1 MTTPNY
7 FLADLPIET
16 LTPVMVSEACI
27 AIKRNRAQFLLK
39 RNTASLIR
47 TIVSVAQEWLDDG
60 NPFRQRALSEAPAEI
75 GFSKAVIARGL
86 DEFFGQITKKT
97 LEELIVQDLGH
108 VNRLDEMTTT
118 DLEHGGERASR
129 AIGSELLVHVAGGE
143 LPNPTLL
150 SMILGL
156 LVRSAQFVKCP
167 SGGALLPRLFAH
179 SIYAIDPKLGACLE
193 LGAWAGGDAQNAA
206 LEDALFS
213 HATCVTATGSDETLA
228 AIRRR
233 LAGHVRFIGY
243 GHRVSFSYI
252 TAEMLSAFTLP
263 KIVTKAVDDIAA
275 WDQLGCLSPH
285 AIYVETGG
293 AIGPEQF
300 AELLS
305 AELAK
310 REATHPRGDLSF
322 DGHSTISRRR
332 DFYEVRASHS
342 SETRCWFS
350 PESTAWSVVF
360 EADPEFHASSLNRFI
375 HVRPVI
381 DLDQLIL
388 AIDKLRGKVSTVGL
402 AAAGASAA
410 RIANQLAEW
419 GVTRICP
426 IGEMQNPPLRWR
438 HDGRPALGELIS
450 WTDWEMQF

>member
-7 FLADLPIET
+7 FLADLPADA
-16 LTPVMVSEACI
+16 LTPTMVSEACI

-39 RNTASLIR
+39 RNTSSLIR
-47 TIVSVAQEWLDDG
+47 TIVTVAEDWLDNR

-75 GFSKAVIARGL
+75 GFSKEVIARGL
-86 DEFFGQITKKT
+86 DEFFGQITKRN
-97 LEELIVQDLGH
+97 LEDLIIQDLGH
-108 VNRLDEMTTT
+108 VNRLDEMTATET
-118 DLEHGGERASR
+118 EHGGERASR
-129 AIGSELLVHVAGGE
+129 AIGSELLVHISGGA

-156 LVRSAQFVKCP
+156 VVRSAQFIKCP
-167 SGGALLPRLFAH
+167 SGGALIPRLLAH
-179 SIYAIDPKLGACLE
+179 SIYAIDPKLGACIE
-193 LGAWAGGDAQNAA
+193 LGAWAGGNAQ
-206 LEDALFS
+206 LEDAVFS

-228 AIRRR
+228 AIRSR

-243 GHRVSFSYI
+243 GHRISFSYI

-263 KIVTKAVDDIAA
+263 KIVGKTADDIAS

-293 AIGPEQF
+293 AIGPERF
-300 AELLS
+300 AELLA

-310 REATHPRGDLSF
+310 RETTHPRGELTF
-322 DGHSTISRRR
+322 DEHSNIARRR
-332 DFYEVRASHS
+332 GFYEVRAAHS
-342 SETRCWFS
+342 PETRCWFS
-350 PESTAWSVVF
+350 PETTAWSVVF

-381 DLDQLIL
+381 DLDQLFL

-402 AAAGASAA
+402 AAAGATAQ
-410 RIANQLAEW
+410 RIANQFAEW

-426 IGEMQNPPLRWR
+426 IGQMQNPPLRWR
-438 HDGRPALGELIS
+438 HDGRPALGELVT

>member
-7 FLADLPIET
+7 FLADLPADA
-16 LTPVMVSEACI
+16 LTPTMVSEACI

-39 RNTASLIR
+39 RNTSSLIR
-47 TIVSVAQEWLDDG
+47 TIVTVAEDWLDNR

-75 GFSKAVIARGL
+75 GFSKEVIARGL
-86 DEFFGQITKKT
+86 DEFFGQITRRN
-97 LEELIVQDLGH
+97 LEDLIIQDLGH
-108 VNRLDEMTTT
+108 VNRLDEMTATET
-118 DLEHGGERASR
+118 EHGGERASR
-129 AIGSELLVHVAGGE
+129 AIGSELLVHVAGGA

-156 LVRSAQFVKCP
+156 LVRSAQFIKCP
-167 SGGALLPRLFAH
+167 SGGALIPRLLAH
-179 SIYAIDPKLGACLE
+179 SIYAIDPKLGACIE
-193 LGAWAGGDAQNAA
+193 LGAWAGGNAQ
-206 LEDALFS
+206 LEDAVFS
-213 HATCVTATGSDETLA
+213 HATCVTATGSDETLS
-228 AIRRR
+228 AIRSR
-233 LAGHVRFIGY
+233 LAGHVRFVGY
-243 GHRVSFSYI
+243 GHRISFSYI

-263 KIVTKAVDDIAA
+263 KMVGKAADDIAS

-293 AIGPEQF
+293 AIGPERF
-300 AELLS
+300 AELLA

-310 REATHPRGDLSF
+310 RETTHPRGELTF
-322 DGHSTISRRR
+322 DEHSNISRRR
-332 DFYEVRASHS
+332 GFYEVRAAHS
-342 SETRCWFS
+342 PETRCWFS

-381 DLDQLIL
+381 DLDQLFL

-402 AAAGASAA
+402 AAAGASAQ

-426 IGEMQNPPLRWR
+426 IGQMQNPPLRWR
-438 HDGRPALGELIS
+438 HDGRPALADLVT

>member
-7 FLADLPIET
+7 FLADLPADA
-16 LTPVMVSEACI
+16 LTPTMVSEACI

-39 RNTASLIR
+39 RNTSSLIR
-47 TIVSVAQEWLDDG
+47 TIVTVAEDWLDNR

-75 GFSKAVIARGL
+75 GFSKEVIARGL
-86 DEFFGQITKKT
+86 DEFFGQITRRN
-97 LEELIVQDLGH
+97 LEDLIIQDLGH
-108 VNRLDEMTTT
+108 VNRLDEMTATET
-118 DLEHGGERASR
+118 EHGGERASR
-129 AIGSELLVHVAGGE
+129 AIGSELLVHVAGGA

-156 LVRSAQFVKCP
+156 LVRSAQFIKCP
-167 SGGALLPRLFAH
+167 SGGALIPRLLAH
-179 SIYAIDPKLGACLE
+179 SIYAIDPKLGACIE
-193 LGAWAGGDAQNAA
+193 LGAWAGGNAQ
-206 LEDALFS
+206 LEDAVFS

-228 AIRRR
+228 AIRSR
-233 LAGHVRFIGY
+233 LAGHVRFVGY
-243 GHRVSFSYI
+243 GHRISFSYV

-263 KIVTKAVDDIAA
+263 KMVGKAADDIAS

-293 AIGPEQF
+293 AIGPERF
-300 AELLS
+300 AELLA

-310 REATHPRGDLSF
+310 RETTHPRGELSF
-322 DGHSTISRRR
+322 DEHSNISRRR
-332 DFYEVRASHS
+332 GFYEVRAAHS
-342 SETRCWFS
+342 PETRCWFS
-350 PESTAWSVVF
+350 PETTAWSVVF

-381 DLDQLIL
+381 DLDQLFL

-402 AAAGASAA
+402 AAAGATAQ
-410 RIANQLAEW
+410 RIANQFAEW

-426 IGEMQNPPLRWR
+426 IGQMQNPPLRWR
-438 HDGRPALGELIS
+438 HDGRPALGELVT

>member
-7 FLADLPIET
+7 FLADLPSET
-16 LTPVMVSEACI
+16 LTPAMVSEACI

-47 TIVSVAQEWLDDG
+47 TIVTVAEDWQDDR
-60 NPFRQRALSEAPAEI
+60 NPFRQRALNEGSAEI
-75 GFSKAVIARGL
+75 GFSKEVIARGL
-86 DEFFGQITKKT
+86 DEFFGQFTKRN
-97 LEELIVQDLGH
+97 LEDLIIQDLGH
-108 VNRLDEMTTT
+108 VNRLDEMVAA
-118 DLEHGGERASR
+118 EHEHRGERASR
-129 AIGSELLVHVAGGE
+129 AIGSELLVHVAGGV

-167 SGGALLPRLFAH
+167 SGGALIPRLLAH
-179 SIYAIDPKLGACLE
+179 SIYAIDPKLGACIE
-193 LGAWAGGDAQNAA
+193 LGAWPGGNAA
-206 LEDALFS
+206 LEEAVFA

-228 AIRRR
+228 AIRSR
-233 LAGHVRFIGY
+233 LAGHVRFVGY
-243 GHRVSFSYI
+243 GHRVSFSYV

-263 KIVTKAVDDIAA
+263 KIVSKAADDIAS

-293 AIGPEQF
+293 AIGPERF
-300 AELLS
+300 AELLA

-310 REATHPRGDLSF
+310 HEKSHPRGELSF
-322 DGHSTISRRR
+322 DEHSNIARRR
-332 DFYEVRASHS
+332 GFYEVRAAHS
-342 SETRCWFS
+342 AETRCWFS

-381 DLDQLIL
+381 DLDQLFL
-388 AIDKLRGKVSTVGL
+388 AIDKLRGKVSTVGI
-402 AAAGASAA
+402 AAAGASAQ
-410 RIANQLAEW
+410 RIANSLAEW

-438 HDGRPALGELIS
+438 HDGRPALGELVT
-450 WTDWEMQF
+450 WTDWEMEF

>member
-1 MTTPNY
+1 MNTPNY
-7 FLADLPIET
+7 FLADLPPEA
-16 LTPVMVSEACI
+16 LTPMMVSEACI

-39 RNTASLIR
+39 RNTSSLIR
-47 TIVSVAQEWLDDG
+47 TIVAVADEWQDDR
-60 NPFRQRALSEAPAEI
+60 NPFRQRALNEGPGEI
-75 GFSKAVIARGL
+75 GFSKEVIARGL
-86 DEFFGQITKKT
+86 DDFFGQITKRN
-97 LEELIVQDLGH
+97 LEDLIIQDLGH
-108 VNRLDEMTTT
+108 VNRLDEMTATET
-118 DLEHGGERASR
+118 EHGGERASR
-129 AIGSELLVHVAGGE
+129 AIGSELLVHVAGGA

-167 SGGALLPRLFAH
+167 SGGALIPRLVAH
-179 SIYAIDPKLGACLE
+179 SIYAIDPKVGACLE
-193 LGAWAGGDAQNAA
+193 LGAWAGGNAQNAPM
-206 LEDALFS
+206 EDALFS

-228 AIRRR
+228 AVRSR
-233 LAGHVRFIGY
+233 LAGQVRFVGY
-243 GHRVSFSYI
+243 GHRISFAYV

-263 KIVTKAVDDIAA
+263 KIVSKAADDIAS

-293 AIGPEQF
+293 AIGPEKF
-300 AELLS
+300 AELLA

-310 REATHPRGDLSF
+310 REATHPRGELSF
-322 DGHSTISRRR
+322 DEHSSIARRR
-332 DFYEVRASHS
+332 GFYEVRASHS
-342 SETRCWFS
+342 AETRCWFS

-375 HVRPVI
+375 YVRPVI
-381 DLDQLIL
+381 GFDQLLL
-388 AIDKLRGKVSTVGL
+388 AIDKLRGKVSTVGV
-402 AAAGASAA
+402 AAAGASGA

-426 IGEMQNPPLRWR
+426 IGQMQNPPLRWR
-438 HDGRPALGELIS
+438 HDGRPALGELVT

>member
-7 FLADLPIET
+7 FLADLPLEALNPT
-16 LTPVMVSEACI
+16 MVAEACI

-39 RNTASLIR
+39 RNTSTLIR
-47 TIVSVAQEWLDDG
+47 TIVSVAEDWQDESY
-60 NPFRQRALSEAPAEI
+60 PFRQRALAEAPAEI
-75 GFSKAVIARGL
+75 GFSKEVIARGL
-86 DEFFGQITKKT
+86 DEFFAQFTKKN
-97 LEELIVQDLGH
+97 LEDLIIQDIGH
-108 VNRLDEMTTT
+108 VHRLDEMTAT
-118 DLEHGGERASR
+118 DAEHGGERASR
-129 AIGSELLVHVAGGE
+129 AIGSELLVHVAGGA

-150 SMILGL
+150 SMLLGL

-167 SGGALLPRLFAH
+167 SRGALLPRLLAH
-179 SIYAIDPKLGACLE
+179 SIYAVDPKLGACLE
-193 LGAWAGGDAQNAA
+193 LGAWPGGNTQ
-206 LEDALFS
+206 LEDALFA
-213 HATCVTATGSDETLA
+213 HATTVTATGSDETLA
-228 AIRRR
+228 AVRSR
-233 LAGHVRFIGY
+233 LAGHIRFIGY
-243 GHRVSFSYI
+243 GHRVSFAYI

-263 KIVTKAVDDIAA
+263 KIISKAADDVTA

-293 AIGPEQF
+293 AISPDKF
-300 AELLS
+300 AELLA

-310 REATHPRGDLSF
+310 REQTHPRGQLTF
-322 DGHSTISRRR
+322 DEHSEISRRR
-332 DFYEVRASHS
+332 GFYEVRASHS
-342 SETRCWFS
+342 PETRCWFS
-350 PESTAWSVVF
+350 PDSTAWSVIF

-388 AIDKLRGKVSTVGL
+388 SIDKLRGKVSTVGL

-410 RIANQLAEW
+410 RVANALAEW

-438 HDGRPALGELIS
+438 HDGRPALGELVT

>member
-7 FLADLPIET
+7 FLADLPPEA
-16 LTPVMVSEACI
+16 LTPMMVSEACI

-47 TIVSVAQEWLDDG
+47 TIVTAAEDWLDDRT
-60 NPFRQRALSEAPAEI
+60 PFRQRALAEAPAEI
-75 GFSKAVIARGL
+75 GFSKEVIARGL
-86 DEFFGQITKKT
+86 DDFFGQITKRN
-97 LEELIVQDLGH
+97 LEDLIVQDLGH
-108 VNRLDEMTTT
+108 VNRLDEMTATEN
-118 DLEHGGERASR
+118 EHGGERASR
-129 AIGSELLVHVAGGE
+129 AVGSELLVHVAGGA

-167 SGGALLPRLFAH
+167 SGGSLIPRLLAH
-179 SIYAIDPKLGACLE
+179 SIYAIDPKLGACIE
-193 LGAWAGGDAQNAA
+193 LGAWTGGNQQ
-206 LEDALFS
+206 LEDAIYS
-213 HATCVTATGSDETLA
+213 HATCVTATGSDETIA
-228 AIRRR
+228 AIRSR
-233 LAGHVRFIGY
+233 LGGHVRFIGY
-243 GHRVSFSYI
+243 GHRVSFSYV
-252 TAEMLSAFTLP
+252 TAEMLSSFTLP
-263 KIVTKAVDDIAA
+263 KILSKAADDIAA

-293 AIGPEQF
+293 AIGPERF
-300 AELLS
+300 AELLA

-310 REATHPRGDLSF
+310 RQTTHPRGELTF
-322 DGHSTISRRR
+322 DEHSSITRRR
-332 DFYEVRASHS
+332 GFYEVRAANSA
-342 SETRCWFS
+342 ETRCWFS

-375 HVRPVI
+375 HVRTVI
-381 DLDQLIL
+381 GTDQLFL

-402 AAAGASAA
+402 AAAGATAQ

-426 IGEMQNPPLRWR
+426 IGQMQNPPLRWR
-438 HDGRPALGELIS
+438 HDGRPALGELVT

>member
-7 FLADLPIET
+7 FLADLPADA
-16 LTPVMVSEACI
+16 LTPAMVSEACI

-39 RNTASLIR
+39 RNTSSLIR
-47 TIVSVAQEWLDDG
+47 TIVTVAEDWQDDR
-60 NPFRQRALSEAPAEI
+60 NPFRQRALNEAPAEI
-75 GFSKAVIARGL
+75 GFSKEVIARGL
-86 DEFFGQITKKT
+86 DDFFSQITKRN
-97 LEELIVQDLGH
+97 LDDLIIQDLGH
-108 VNRLDEMTTT
+108 VNRLDEMTATET
-118 DLEHGGERASR
+118 EHGGERASR
-129 AIGSELLVHVAGGE
+129 AIGSELVVHVAGGA

-167 SGGALLPRLFAH
+167 SGGALIPRLLAH
-179 SIYAIDPKLGACLE
+179 SIYAIDPKLGACIE
-193 LGAWAGGDAQNAA
+193 LGAWAGGNAQ
-206 LEDALFS
+206 LEDAVFS

-228 AIRRR
+228 AIRSR
-233 LAGHVRFIGY
+233 LAGHIRFVGY
-243 GHRVSFSYI
+243 GHRVSFSYV
-252 TAEMLSAFTLP
+252 TAQMLSAFTLP
-263 KIVTKAVDDIAA
+263 KIVSKAADDIAS

-293 AIGPEQF
+293 AIGPERF
-300 AELLS
+300 AELLA

-310 REATHPRGDLSF
+310 RETTHPRGELSF
-322 DGHSTISRRR
+322 DEHSTISRRR
-332 DFYEVRASHS
+332 GFYEVRAAHS
-342 SETRCWFS
+342 PETRCWFS

-381 DLDQLIL
+381 DLEQLFL

-402 AAAGASAA
+402 AAAGATAQ

-426 IGEMQNPPLRWR
+426 IGQMQNPPLRWR
-438 HDGRPALGELIS
+438 HDGRPALGELVT